1 MKINKVI
8 KELKKIR
15 NEYGNVEVM
24 LFDAIAWDSGEDD
37 DIMPLYHIDFDEK
50 KKRVILLF

>member
-1 MKINKVI
+1 MRINKVI

-24 LFDAIAWDSGEDD
+24 VFDASAWDNGQ
-37 DIMPLYHIDFDEK
+37 FDEVGPPLEGVDFEK
-50 KKRVILLF
+50 DNNRVVLY